1 MENLIGGF
9 ATVFQPATLLYCFIG
24 VFLGT
29 VVGILPGLGPL
40 TTIALLLPITY
51 KMDVTSAIIMLS
63 GIYYGVAYGGT
74 VTSVLMRI
82 PGEASSVVTCLDGYE
97 MARNGRAGAALG
109 IAAMGSFFAGTVGVL
124 AISYLSPPLSRW
136 VLAFGP
142 AEYSMVMLAGLA
154 LVTYFSNGSKLK
166 ALLMAAFGLLL
177 GTVGSDPQTGSARLT
192 FGVFHL
198 IGGIDLVPL
207 AIGLFGISE
216 VLSMALAKPEK
227 RKVLPPPSTLL
238 GFMPTREEARR
249 SVMPVARGTVMGFL
263 VGLIP
268 GGGAVLA
275 TFLSYA
281 TERKLSKRPEEFGK
295 GAVEGL
301 AGPEAANNAGTA
313 GAFVPLLCMGVPA
326 NAVTALL
333 LGAFMI
339 WRCARPDH
347 HGRRPEIFW
356 ESWPAWRGQ
365 RDAADPEPALIGL
378 FVRVLD
384 VPRAWLAPIILMVCL
399 IGVYSTNSAPAGRAA
414 GGDVRRHRLHPAP
427 LRLRPRH
434 RDPRLC
440 AGWDLRALGAP
451 GAGHLGRR
459 TVDLRVDADLDR
471 LRRDHGDPGGD
482 RVHTAQGDRA
492 CAGEA
497 DGVGALIGR
506 GPAWVGNLVTRA
518 VAGLDAFEP
527 ARRRARRTC
536 GLEASLS
543 SP

>member
-97 MARNGRAGAALG
+97 MARKGRAGAALG

-216 VLSMALAKPEK
+216 VLSMALGKPEK
-227 RKVLPPPSTLL
+227 MKVLPPPSTLL

-339 WRCARPDH
+339 
-347 HGRRPEIFW
+347 HGVAPGPTIMERQPEIFW
-356 ESWPAWRGQ
+356 GIVASMYVGNVMLLILNLP
-365 RDAADPEPALIGL
+365 LIGL

-399 IGVYSTNSAPAGRAA
+399 IGVYSTNSAPMDVLLAVMFGVIGYILRRYGYDLGIVILAYVL
-414 GGDVRRHRLHPAP
+414 GGIFERSVRRALAISDGELSIFVSTPISIAFAVITVILVIIAFIPRRVIAPA
-427 LRLRPRH
+427 L
-434 RDPRLC
+434 
-440 AGWDLRALGAP
+440 
-451 GAGHLGRR
+451 
-459 TVDLRVDADLDR
+459 
-471 LRRDHGDPGGD
+471 
-482 RVHTAQGDRA
+482 
-492 CAGEA
+492 EK
-497 DGVGALIGR
+497 
-506 GPAWVGNLVTRA
+506 PAAT
-518 VAGLDAFEP
+518 EP
-527 ARRRARRTC
+527 
-536 GLEASLS
+536 
-543 SP
+543 

>member
-82 PGEASSVVTCLDGYE
+82 PGEASSVITCLDGYE
-97 MARNGRAGAALG
+97 MARKGRAGAALG

-154 LVTYFSNGSKLK
+154 LVTYFSSGSKLK

-216 VLSMALAKPEK
+216 VLSMALGKPEK
-227 RKVLPPPSTLL
+227 MKVLPPPSTLL
-238 GFMPTREEARR
+238 GFMPNRDEARR
-249 SVMPVARGTVMGFL
+249 SVAPVARGTVLGFL

-339 WRCARPDH
+339 
-347 HGRRPEIFW
+347 HGVAPGPTIMERQPEIFW
-356 ESWPAWRGQ
+356 GIVASMYVGNVMLLILNLP
-365 RDAADPEPALIGL
+365 LIGL

-399 IGVYSTNSAPAGRAA
+399 IGVYSTNSAPMDVLLAVMFGVIGYILRRYGYDLGIVILAYVL
-414 GGDVRRHRLHPAP
+414 GGIFERSVRRALAISDGELSIFVSTPISIAFAVITVILVVIAFIPRRVIAPALEKP
-427 LRLRPRH
+427 
-434 RDPRLC
+434 
-440 AGWDLRALGAP
+440 
-451 GAGHLGRR
+451 
-459 TVDLRVDADLDR
+459 
-471 LRRDHGDPGGD
+471 
-482 RVHTAQGDRA
+482 TAS
-492 CAGEA
+492 
-497 DGVGALIGR
+497 
-506 GPAWVGNLVTRA
+506 
-518 VAGLDAFEP
+518 EP
-527 ARRRARRTC
+527 
-536 GLEASLS
+536 
-543 SP
+543 

>member
-1 MENLIGGF
+1 MEQLIGGF
-9 ATVFQPATLLYCFIG
+9 ATVFQPATLAYCFIG

-97 MARNGRAGAALG
+97 MARRGRAGAALG
-109 IAAMGSFFAGTVGVL
+109 IAAFGSFFAGTVGVL

-142 AEYSMVMLAGLA
+142 AEYTMVMMAGLA
-154 LVTYFSNGSKLK
+154 LVTYFSSGSKLK

-216 VLSMALAKPEK
+216 VLSMALGKPEK
-227 RKVLPPPSTLL
+227 MKVLAPPSTLL
-238 GFMPTREEARR
+238 GFMPNRDEARR
-249 SVMPVARGTVMGFL
+249 SVMPVVRGTGMGFL

-339 WRCARPDH
+339 
-347 HGRRPEIFW
+347 HGVAPGPTIMERQPEIFW
-356 ESWPAWRGQ
+356 GIVASMYVGNVMLLILNLP
-365 RDAADPEPALIGL
+365 LIGL
-378 FVRVLD
+378 FVKVLD
-384 VPRAWLAPIILMVCL
+384 VPRAWLAPTILTICL
-399 IGVYSTNSAPAGRAA
+399 IGVYSTNSAPMDVLLAVMFGVVGYILRRYGYDLGIVILAYVL
-414 GGDVRRHRLHPAP
+414 GGIFERSVRRALSIS
-427 LRLRPRH
+427 
-434 RDPRLC
+434 D
-440 AGWDLRALGAP
+440 GDLSIFVSTPISITFAVITAL
-451 GAGHLGRR
+451 
-459 TVDLRVDADLDR
+459 
-471 LRRDHGDPGGD
+471 
-482 RVHTAQGDRA
+482 
-492 CAGEA
+492 
-497 DGVGALIGR
+497 
-506 GPAWVGNLVTRA
+506 LVII
-518 VAGLDAFEP
+518 AFIP
-527 ARRRARRTC
+527 KRKV
-536 GLEASLS
+536 LASG
-543 SP
+543 

>member
-9 ATVFQPATLLYCFIG
+9 ATVFQPATLAYCFIG

-97 MARNGRAGAALG
+97 MARKGRAGAALG
-109 IAAMGSFFAGTVGVL
+109 IAALGSFFAGTVGVV

-142 AEYSMVMLAGLA
+142 AEYAMVMLAGLA
-154 LVTYFSNGSKLK
+154 LVTYFSSGSRLK

-177 GTVGSDPQTGSARLT
+177 GTVGSDPLAGTARLT

-198 IGGIDLVPL
+198 LGGIDLVPL

-216 VLSMALAKPEK
+216 VLSMSLNKPEK
-227 RKVLPPPSTLL
+227 MKVLPPPSTLL
-238 GFMPTREEARR
+238 GFMPNREEMRR
-249 SVMPVARGTVMGFL
+249 SVAPVARGTVLGFL

-301 AGPEAANNAGTA
+301 AGPESANNAGTA

-326 NAVTALL
+326 NAITALL

-339 WRCARPDH
+339 
-347 HGRRPEIFW
+347 HGVAPGPTIMERQPEIFW
-356 ESWPAWRGQ
+356 AIVASMYVGNVMLLILNLP
-365 RDAADPEPALIGL
+365 LIGL
-378 FVRVLD
+378 FVRILD
-384 VPRAWLAPIILMVCL
+384 VPRAWLSSIILMVCL
-399 IGVYSTNSAPAGRAA
+399 VGVYSTNSAPMDVLLAVMFGIIGYILRRYGYDLGIVILAYVL
-414 GGDVRRHRLHPAP
+414 GGIFERSVRRALAISDGELSIFVSTP
-427 LRLRPRH
+427 LTITFAVITFVLVAIAFIP
-434 RDPRLC
+434 
-440 AGWDLRALGAP
+440 
-451 GAGHLGRR
+451 RR
-459 TVDLRVDADLDR
+459 TVAAPADK
-471 LRRDHGDPGGD
+471 
-482 RVHTAQGDRA
+482 Q
-492 CAGEA
+492 
-497 DGVGALIGR
+497 
-506 GPAWVGNLVTRA
+506 A
-518 VAGLDAFEP
+518 VQEP
-527 ARRRARRTC
+527 
-536 GLEASLS
+536 
-543 SP
+543 